1 MFKRVIIT
9 AAILVSCPALVF
21 SQDIFFLFGGSLPE
35 AGGGPA
41 TDSLFF
47 DDTVSS
53 GSVNIYTSSDFNFDA
68 ADLNF
73 FSSDTSVA
81 QITGG
86 EVFNPMVMFGGIGG
100 DVGNVFFGP
109 RFDSAVITAGAGGA
123 SANLFAVSVLRISGA
138 TIFLPP
144 GNPFFDSTIG
154 PLGSTLLARLD
165 YDIVGTGTAEF
176 SFGLGAQGVLELP
189 NIVLVPTFGNA
200 TLTVAG
206 VPEPSSSVVLIMGC
220 VAMVARR
227 KRV

>member
-1 MFKRVIIT
+1 MFKSVMIA
-9 AAILVSCPALVF
+9 AAILISCPALVF

-41 TDSLFF
+41 TNSLFF

-53 GSVNIYTSSDFNFDA
+53 GSVNIYTRSGFNFDA

-73 FSSDTSVA
+73 FSSDASVA

-86 EVFNPMVMFGGIGG
+86 EVFNPMVSFGGIGG
-100 DVGNVFFGP
+100 DVGGFFGP

-123 SANLFAVSVLRISGA
+123 SANLFAVSVLGINGA

-154 PLGSTLLARLD
+154 PFGSTLLARLD

-176 SFGLGAQGVLELP
+176 SFGLGAQGVLALP
-189 NIVLVPTFGNA
+189 ATVLDPTFGNA
-200 TLTVAG
+200 TLTS
-206 VPEPSSSVVLIMGC
+206 VPEPSSSIALMVGC
-220 VAMVARR
+220 VAMIARR
-227 KRV
+227 KKT